1 MTNKLNNN
9 LRQAPSTAVKNSL
22 FVGFI
27 FMELTSKQNYTDLA
41 KLYES
46 VGDIKNQLT
55 NLRKAI
61 QILVYDTPKS
71 VIASLKKLQYFNF
84 EKDELGLLPPT
95 VVKDSGNP
103 EEVDLGFE
111 RACLVYYLAS
121 LTQNR

>member
-1 MTNKLNNN
+1 
-9 LRQAPSTAVKNSL
+9 
-22 FVGFI
+22 
-27 FMELTSKQNYTDLA
+27 MELTSKQNYTDLA